1 MIRRTPAPKRAPI
14 AFALAT
20 LGLGLLAGMA
30 LGPVSGRPARAEPGA
45 ESVRRTPVVRAVERV
60 APATVNITTEFM
72 VQRPSNSFFPRDP
85 FFERFFERAPDV
97 PEQTLG
103 TGVIVDGDGHVLT
116 NEHVLAGAEKIW
128 VSLVDGREFP
138 GVLVGADP
146 ETDLAVLKIEGAEA
160 LPVAPLGRDGDLLI
174 GETVIAIGN
183 PFGLNH
189 TVTTGV
195 LSAINRSVRSQ
206 NTEYHGFLQTDASI
220 NPGNSGGPLLNL
232 DGEVIGIN
240 TAILEGIGFAIPI
253 ERARRIMDDLI
264 NFGEVIPT
272 WLGLWVREQSLI
284 EGQASDSGRGT
295 RVQFVFED
303 SPAAKAGIRADDVLL
318 SLDGIPVQSS
328 RNYFEILR
336 GITEGDR
343 AKVRVARG
351 SKILELEVRAEALPV
366 RVADDLSRLMLGFT
380 LRPMTEAEAR
390 AYGRNGMVIA
400 ELLPGSV
407 ASRRLLPGDVIWAIG
422 REPIPDQAALREV
435 ILKLRGRDRAILL
448 VQRGRERAR
457 LALSLS

>member
-1 MIRRTPAPKRAPI
+1 MWIRSRPCWT
-14 AFALAT
+14 
-20 LGLGLLAGMA
+20 LLAA
-30 LGPVSGRPARAEPGA
+30 AWLGCAYSTSAVANPEPPNPEPSSA
-45 ESVRRTPVVRAVERV
+45 RRTPVVRAVERV
-60 APATVNITTEFM
+60 APATVNITTEF
-72 VQRPSNSFFPRDP
+72 RPERPNNPFFPRDP
-85 FFERFFERAPDV
+85 FFEQFFERAPDV

-103 TGVIVDGDGHVLT
+103 TGVIVDAAGYVLT

-128 VSLVDGREFP
+128 VSLVDGREYP

-146 ETDLAVLKIEGAEA
+146 ETDLAVLKIEGADT
-160 LPVAPLGRDGDLLI
+160 LPVAPLARDGDLLI
-174 GETVIAIGN
+174 GETVVAIGN

-195 LSAINRSVRSQ
+195 LSATNRSVRSK
-206 NTEYHGFLQTDASI
+206 NSEYHGFLQTDASI

-264 NFGEVIPT
+264 NFGEVIPI
-272 WLGLWVREQSLI
+272 WLGLWTQEQSLR
-284 EGQASDSGRGT
+284 EGPSAREARGT
-295 RVQFVFED
+295 RIQFVFAN
-303 SPAAKAGIRADDVLL
+303 SPAEKAGIRADDVLL
-318 SLDGIPVQSS
+318 SLDDIPVQSS

-336 GITEGDR
+336 GITEGDAAR
-343 AKVRVARG
+343 VRIARG
-351 SKILELEVRAEALPV
+351 GKTLELEVRAEAMPIN
-366 RVADDLSRLMLGFT
+366 VADELSRLMLGFT
-380 LRPMTEAEAR
+380 LRPMTEEEAR
-390 AYGRNGMVIA
+390 YYGQRGMVID
-400 ELLPGSV
+400 EITPGSL
-407 ASRRLLPGDVIWAIG
+407 AGRRLLPGDVIWAVG
-422 REPIPDQAALREV
+422 RVAIPNPEAVREV